1 LTEQQVCAV
10 EDATQRGRYPE
21 RDLLLVRLAWR
32 AGLDDHMLA
41 RLPSSAF
48 ESSGQ
53 TASDRL
59 QLPAAR
65 GEVGA
70 GRAIPICPAVREA
83 HAAFVARF
91 PNADFVAFSDRQR
104 RETTGSM
111 SPQTIRLRLL
121 RLPPG
126 RGKPSP
132 SCRQG
137 MAIAQPKARAGDDCG
152 PPTAPCGDDGA
163 AAIAPTEFQANDPRA
178 DHRHRLALAPLP
190 PRHRGPSLTVAE

>member
-1 LTEQQVCAV
+1 VPKTPRPRLTEQQVCAV

-121 RLPPG
+121 RLQLDAGLG
-126 RGKPSP
+126 RLDAANPRRPAAREWRSP
-132 SCRQG
+132 SR
-137 MAIAQPKARAGDDCG
+137 R
-152 PPTAPCGDDGA
+152 
-163 AAIAPTEFQANDPRA
+163 R
-178 DHRHRLALAPLP
+178 ALAMIAARQQ
-190 PRHRGPSLTVAE
+190 RHAATMARQQSRRPSSRRMTRGPITVTA